1 MTRYTIEVSETIY
14 NLLNQQAMAQ
24 DISLE
29 QAIESL
35 LNNAPFALL
44 EKSEPL
50 VLSSA
55 EGVEE
60 ALAAVERLT
69 TLFADVQIRNLED
82 VLDDPL
88 LELANIDLT
97 TELV

>member
-14 NLLNQQAMAQ
+14 NLLNQQATAQ
-24 DISLE
+24 DSSLE
-29 QAIESL
+29 QVLE
-35 LNNAPFALL
+35 ALL
-44 EKSEPL
+44 SHTPVALPEESGPL
-50 VLSSA
+50 VLSPA

-69 TLFADVQIRNLED
+69 ALFADVQIRDLED
-82 VLDDPL
+82 VVDDPL